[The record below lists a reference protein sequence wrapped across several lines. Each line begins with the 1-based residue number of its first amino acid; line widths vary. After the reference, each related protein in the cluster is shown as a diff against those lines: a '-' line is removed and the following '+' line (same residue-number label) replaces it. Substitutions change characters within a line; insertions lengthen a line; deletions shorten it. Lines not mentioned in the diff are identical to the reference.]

1 MYEKEKKRLAAMVDF
16 EKQREKS
23 ARRRHS
29 AMLVADSLTNLASM
43 YARSKGARYAM
54 GTNMATTESNRLL
67 GARENRAT
75 AQRNYNALMAELAF
89 KNIIES
95 GNPSSANETM
105 PMVGKQQSSLKG
117 YANNFAKRYSSDVVS
132 ANRNLSRWGRVLKNK
147 ING

>member
-54 GTNMATTESNRLL
+54 GTNMATVQSKNLL
-67 GARENRAT
+67 MARENRAA
-75 AQRNYNALMAELAF
+75 AQRNYNALMAELTF
-89 KNIIES
+89 RNIIDSS
-95 GNPSSANETM
+95 GSSSANETM
-105 PMVGKQQSSLKG
+105 PTVGKQQASLKG
-117 YANNFAKRYSSDVVS
+117 YANNFAREHSSDVVS